1 MGGRRAVEGP
11 AGGGGVRC
19 MGDAGGAREERRQ
32 EGGNLPREWGN
43 VQRALAGR
51 RCQELGAYILSH
63 GNEKSREGA
72 TRHGNQLHA
81 GDDTG
86 GHTGPARIS
95 VERARA
101 KKAVELAEARRETAD
116 ISGVS

>member
-1 MGGRRAVEGP
+1 
-11 AGGGGVRC
+11 
-19 MGDAGGAREERRQ
+19 MGDDGGAREERRQ

-43 VQRALAGR
+43 AQRERAGR
-51 RCQELGAYILSH
+51 RGQELGAYILSH

-101 KKAVELAEARRETAD
+101 KKKGGACRGEARNGGHIGGVVEGHCV
-116 ISGVS
+116 GVSTGSVLPVG